1 MASSILDDLKP
12 WERRALLEFRSRLEE
27 SILTNQLFRPQHHH
41 EKSKA
46 RVANACY
53 PEECDANEDD
63 PKAVS
68 LWGIPLLPSL
78 GHEGTDVILF
88 KFLQAR
94 DLRVSDALDM
104 LQRALRWRRE
114 HRVDGILEE
123 DVGFPELSNSTAYM
137 DGVDKDG
144 HPVCYNVYGVFKDK
158 DLYRESFGNEEGRE
172 RFVRWRVQFMEKGIK
187 ELSFKPGGV
196 GSMLQIIDL
205 KDSLSHS
212 MELRATTKKLVSILQ
227 DNYPEFV
234 AKNIFLNVSFRS
246 YAYHSLFSHFV
257 SARSRSKFIFAR
269 PGKVT
274 ETLLKFIAP
283 EDLPIQ
289 YGGFKRV
296 DDNEFSP
303 ENGRVSE
310 IVIKGGTV
318 EKIVIPT
325 VQPGVTMVWDVAVVG
340 WDVSYKEEFVPD
352 DEGSYRVLIREEKK
366 LDEPLRN
373 SFYISEP
380 GKVVLTIENRSFKK
394 KKILYRSK
402 SKPTVPV
409 YNLLNKTA
417 DRCHTQRSC

>member
-1 MASSILDDLKP
+1 MASSVLDDLKP

-46 RVANACY
+46 RVANAYY

-123 DVGFPELSNSTAYM
+123 DLGFPELSNSAAYM

-144 HPVCYNVYGVFKDK
+144 HPVCYNVHGVFKDK

-246 YAYHSLFSHFV
+246 YAYHALFSHFV

-283 EDLPIQ
+283 ENLPIQ

-310 IVIKGGTV
+310 IAIKGGTV

-366 LDEPLRN
+366 LEEPLRN

-417 DRCHTQRSC
+417 DRCQTQLSC